1 MCFDA
6 GGEDCGPFVEVL
18 VVADAEVGLA
28 KEAGCEACAEYV
40 VGPQC
45 GQHYRWG
52 GDSEGFRSLIT
63 HLPLVWKRASRRYR
77 RAATRWRRP
86 AMSRT
91 AHISLGY
98 IKPFPKFKFGS
109 SDKAFGTPGAG
120 GSFGFADPDTGIGF
134 AYAMNR
140 AGFHLYND
148 PRELALRQVLFH
160 EIVGARSQT

>member
-1 MCFDA
+1 VLRGVI
-6 GGEDCGPFVEVL
+6 GGRP
-18 VVADAEVGLA
+18 
-28 KEAGCEACAEYV
+28 
-40 VGPQC
+40 
-45 GQHYRWG
+45 RG
-52 GDSEGFRSLIT
+52 GDAPRCRGLCTF
-63 HLPLVWKRASRRYR
+63 
-77 RAATRWRRP
+77 
-86 AMSRT
+86 
-91 AHISLGY
+91 SLGY